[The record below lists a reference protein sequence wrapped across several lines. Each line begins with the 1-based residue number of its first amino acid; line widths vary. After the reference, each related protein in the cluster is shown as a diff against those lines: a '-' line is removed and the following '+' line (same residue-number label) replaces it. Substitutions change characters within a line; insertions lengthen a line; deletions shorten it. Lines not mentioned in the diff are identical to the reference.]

1 MLHTW
6 IINISGDIRPDKWQS
21 LLDHIEVDRRNSID
35 KFRFVDDKK
44 RSLIAGLLVK
54 AMINE
59 LHPNKNLEV
68 SYSKITMENPIS
80 KVSQGY
86 ILM

>member
-1 MLHTW
+1 MDN
-6 IINISGDIRPDKWQS
+6 NISGDIRPDKWQS

-44 RSLIAGLLVK
+44 RSLIARLLVK
-54 AMINE
+54 ARINE

-68 SYSKITMENPIS
+68 SYFKNYYGKP
-80 KVSQGY
+80 Y
-86 ILM
+86 IKGV